1 MYSSI
6 KIAVNVI
13 EHVKMSKSAKFEAN
27 FCSKCH
33 LKGLKIAV
41 VVIEFA
47 VNVIEQRHFVI

>member
-13 EHVKMSKSAKFEAN
+13 EHVKRSKTAKFEAN

-33 LKGLKIAV
+33 LRGLKIAV
-41 VVIEFA
+41 FVIDFA